1 MDLQL
6 AGNIFG
12 TVYLRGPKFEF
23 LYHEAAIAAGA
34 GATSTCTCT
43 TTTTTTTSSST
54 TVGNDT
60 IDVLDPPTRL
70 DGTNWRA
77 FQVHRG
83 GRSNMA

>member
-12 TVYLRGPKFEF
+12 TVYLRGSEFEF
-23 LYHEAAIAAGA
+23 FYHETTITAGGA
-34 GATSTCTCT
+34 GAASTCTCTCST
-43 TTTTTTTSSST
+43 TTTTTTT
-54 TVGNDT
+54 VGNGT
-60 IDVLDPPTRL
+60 IDISDPPTRL
-70 DGTNWRA
+70 DGANWWT